1 MVECLHSIRPF
12 GSDIQ
17 PASRIPP
24 VTHFWVQNSPIYG
37 VHLLGSEISDH
48 CPVFVPPS
56 KWNHTKS
63 PFCYFNAWARIPN
76 FSKVV
81 REAWIIQI
89 KGSPIFGVIKKL
101 SNVKKALI
109 NWQRSQPSASAKD

>member
-1 MVECLHSIRPF
+1 MDECLHSIRPS

-24 VTHFWVQNSPIYG
+24 VAHFWVLNSPIYRG
-37 VHLLGSEISDH
+37 NLLGSEISDH

-63 PFCYFNAWARIPN
+63 AFRYFNACARIPN
-76 FSKVV
+76 FFIV
-81 REAWIIQI
+81 REAWSIQI
-89 KGSPIFGVIKKL
+89 KGSPTFGVMKKL
-101 SNVKKALI
+101 SNVKKALVHG
-109 NWQRSQPSASAKD
+109 